1 MRIMCL
7 NGWGG
12 TLHAALADY
21 VGPESETLAILS
33 RDGLTEQVTAHAEA
47 GTRTSHYCKP
57 MRFADYM
64 LVNDAARVQDFRVVR
79 SPEVSDHCP
88 LLLTLRA
95 A

>member
-1 MRIMCL
+1 MPERL
-7 NGWGG
+7 GR
-12 TLHAALADY
+12 HAPRGARGDFN

-47 GTRTSHYCKP
+47 GTRTSHYRKP

-79 SPEVSDHCP
+79 SPRCRITARCS
-88 LLLTLRA
+88 
-95 A
+95 